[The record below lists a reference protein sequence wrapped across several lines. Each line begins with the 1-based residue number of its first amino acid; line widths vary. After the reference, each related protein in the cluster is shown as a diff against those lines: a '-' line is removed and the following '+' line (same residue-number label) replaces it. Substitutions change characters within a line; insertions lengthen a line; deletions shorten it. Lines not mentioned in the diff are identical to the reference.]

1 MVTKAGKAVTSISK
15 VVNAENAAVLSN
27 ALERNVWSTPS
38 RRSPNGE
45 KLKDGAIQRASVT
58 DMGNRLHYVAANP
71 DGIGF
76 YKREELNV
84 KASVGSAKWMS
95 PWDT

>member
-1 MVTKAGKAVTSISK
+1 MVTKSGKAVTAIRK
-15 VVNAENAAVLSN
+15 VVNAESAAVLSN
-27 ALERNVWSTPS
+27 ALEGNVWSQPS

-58 DMGNRLHYVAANP
+58 SQGNRLHYVAANP

-84 KASVGSAKWMS
+84 KASVGNDKWMS